1 MGKTQLV
8 LHYIEKRYNTIF
20 WIDVRS
26 EETARSS
33 YERCCRVLGLPVD
46 PSSDNKLL
54 QDTPYVQAVLTW
66 LRAQT
71 DDDKWLTIVDNADDL
86 TWDVSSIVPK
96 GKAGTV
102 IVTSQDAHASRRLLG
117 GRSPTVKVDAMTSEE
132 AMSLLT
138 NHFDEAVHRGS
149 DCWNLV
155 EEITGCLDRLALP
168 MDLAGARI
176 SVDVENWG
184 DLDAALRQYLSDYR
198 RNQDELLQDAEF
210 ATAGSY
216 NKTVWTVWE
225 TSLSSLRKMEH
236 DQSAIYPIK
245 LRSFLAL
252 FDRTNVQ
259 DELFRLAS
267 KELEIVC
274 DWLETTVPPWL

>member
-1 MGKTQLV
+1 LKKAHGTGLAHAVALVGLGGMGKTQLV

-138 NHFDEAVHRGS
+138 NHFDEAVYRGS

-155 EEITGCLDRLALP
+155 EEITGCLDRLALRFVAWV
-168 MDLAGARI
+168 LAVAYGHL
-176 SVDVENWG
+176 VC
-184 DLDAALRQYLSDYR
+184 
-198 RNQDELLQDAEF
+198 
-210 ATAGSY
+210 
-216 NKTVWTVWE
+216 
-225 TSLSSLRKMEH
+225 
-236 DQSAIYPIK
+236 K
-245 LRSFLAL
+245 LHMY
-252 FDRTNVQ
+252 
-259 DELFRLAS
+259 
-267 KELEIVC
+267 I
-274 DWLETTVPPWL
+274 